1 MSIVKEYPD
10 CDENDCACD
19 QGSCDHRVLQTVMKP
34 FKEWAEEYGIVVDS
48 IMSDIPISESEFT
61 GKVVV
66 ERMRVVDRSKFDA
79 ALLRRG
85 AR

>member
-1 MSIVKEYPD
+1 
-10 CDENDCACD
+10 
-19 QGSCDHRVLQTVMKP
+19 MKP

-61 GKVVV
+61 GKMVIQQ
-66 ERMRVVDRSKFDA
+66 MRIIDRDKFDA

>member
-1 MSIVKEYPD
+1 
-10 CDENDCACD
+10 
-19 QGSCDHRVLQTVMKP
+19 MKP

-66 ERMRVVDRSKFDA
+66 ERMRVVDKNKFNA
-79 ALLRRG
+79 KVLRR
-85 AR
+85 

>member
-1 MSIVKEYPD
+1 
-10 CDENDCACD
+10 
-19 QGSCDHRVLQTVMKP
+19 MKP
-34 FKEWAEEYGIVVDS
+34 FKEWAEEYGIVVDG
-48 IMSDIPISESEFT
+48 IMSDIPISETEFT

>member
-1 MSIVKEYPD
+1 
-10 CDENDCACD
+10 
-19 QGSCDHRVLQTVMKP
+19 MKP

-66 ERMRVVDRSKFDA
+66 ERMRIIDRDRFDA

-85 AR
+85 DRGDCRLRGIHSWKPGYN

>member
-1 MSIVKEYPD
+1 M
-10 CDENDCACD
+10 N
-19 QGSCDHRVLQTVMKP
+19 P
-34 FKEWAEEYGIVVDS
+34 FKEWAEEYGIVGDS

-61 GKVVV
+61 GKVKVG
-66 ERMRVVDRSKFDA
+66 RMRVVDRSKFDA

>member
-1 MSIVKEYPD
+1 
-10 CDENDCACD
+10 
-19 QGSCDHRVLQTVMKP
+19 MKP

-61 GKVVV
+61 GKVTIK
-66 ERMRVVDRSKFDA
+66 RMRIIDRDRFDA

>member
-1 MSIVKEYPD
+1 M
-10 CDENDCACD
+10 N
-19 QGSCDHRVLQTVMKP
+19 P

-66 ERMRVVDRSKFDA
+66 ERMRVVDKNKFNTKV
-79 ALLRRG
+79 LRR
-85 AR
+85 

>member
-1 MSIVKEYPD
+1 
-10 CDENDCACD
+10 
-19 QGSCDHRVLQTVMKP
+19 MKP

-48 IMSDIPISESEFT
+48 SLSPSIDDTSDLADLIMSDIPISESEFT
-61 GKVVV
+61 GKVTIK
-66 ERMRVVDRSKFDA
+66 RMRVVDRDRFDA

>member
-1 MSIVKEYPD
+1 
-10 CDENDCACD
+10 
-19 QGSCDHRVLQTVMKP
+19 MKP

-48 IMSDIPISESEFT
+48 SWNPDKVDPIMSDIPISESEFT

>member
-1 MSIVKEYPD
+1 
-10 CDENDCACD
+10 
-19 QGSCDHRVLQTVMKP
+19 MKP

-66 ERMRVVDRSKFDA
+66 ERMRVVDQDRFNTKV
-79 ALLRRG
+79 LRR
-85 AR
+85 

>member
-1 MSIVKEYPD
+1 
-10 CDENDCACD
+10 
-19 QGSCDHRVLQTVMKP
+19 MKP
-34 FKEWAEEYGIVVDS
+34 FKEWAEEYGIELIRLGYYELDR
-48 IMSDIPISESEFT
+48 MSNIPISESEFT